1 MCIRDRRQ
9 LDNAFAAQGL
19 KPGVHL
25 ESDTL
30 EDLVHAAR
38 ENGMVAL
45 LNGAAAMSL
54 DVQDAVPLA
63 ERNLGRQACLV
74 RSRSRHHGFAAQYV
88 WDELSAATPT
98 LPPAWGRRVAAAR

>member
-1 MCIRDRRQ
+1 MRRQ

-38 ENGMVAL
+38 ENNMVAL

-63 ERNLGRQACLV
+63 EIWAGKPAWCAR
-74 RSRSRHHGFAAQYV
+74 AAV
-88 WDELSAATPT
+88 TTA
-98 LPPAWGRRVAAAR
+98 LPPST